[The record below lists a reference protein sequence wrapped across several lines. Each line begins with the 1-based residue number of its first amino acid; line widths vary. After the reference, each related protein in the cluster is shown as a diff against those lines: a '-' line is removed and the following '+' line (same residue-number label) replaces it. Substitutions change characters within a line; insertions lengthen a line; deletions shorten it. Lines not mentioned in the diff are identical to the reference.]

1 MRKELELATT
11 EMTARLREAGGHAAV
26 ASAGGALLHA
36 GLLVILAG
44 LVAGLVQLGVQTWLA
59 GLIVASLTMGMG
71 YVLMNRAWP
80 DCDETQFAAA
90 DNRNTQGE
98 CAMDD
103 RTGRV
108 DVPNATADAE
118 RDPDARAREIRA
130 EIDRAREDLS
140 ETVDAIQ
147 EKLRPGNLV
156 ASAASG
162 AADKVK
168 DLASTATEKVKDMA
182 STTTEKVKDMA
193 SNAAGTTEDW
203 WEANSDS
210 GVLGRIRSNPLPAV
224 LAGVGLT
231 WLVFSEGGSTRRGAR
246 GSNGGSQ
253 SPSDRAPNYARSHS
267 ILQAGAPVAR
277 RPTRGRRST
286 PADIGSN
293 P

>member
-1 MRKELELATT
+1 
-11 EMTARLREAGGHAAV
+11 
-26 ASAGGALLHA
+26 
-36 GLLVILAG
+36 
-44 LVAGLVQLGVQTWLA
+44 
-59 GLIVASLTMGMG
+59 
-71 YVLMNRAWP
+71 
-80 DCDETQFAAA
+80 
-90 DNRNTQGE
+90 
-98 CAMDD
+98 MDD

-108 DVPNATADAE
+108 DVPNTTADAE
-118 RDPDARAREIRA
+118 RAPDARAREIRA
-130 EIDRAREDLS
+130 EIERAREDLS

-253 SPSDRAPNYARSHS
+253 SPSDRAPDYARSHS
-267 ILQAGAPVAR
+267 ILQAGAPRRAAADAR
-277 RPTRGRRST
+277 ATFDSGRYRLESMIRDY
-286 PADIGSN
+286 PLAVGAAALLIGASLGMAVPETEREN
-293 P
+293 EWMGEAREGALQRAQDAASEAVGRVKDAATEVVGRATSGD